1 MIGVVADD
9 VTGAND
15 IGLMFAKHGYKTE
28 VFSSFTEIDLGQVRA
43 DVLILDTNSRCD
55 NPALAYDKVIKATQ
69 RLTACNCRILMK
81 KTCSVFR
88 GNIGA
93 EFDAMLDAAGAD
105 FAVVVAAFPKNGR
118 ITKGGHHFVHGLPLV
133 ESEFRKDPV
142 HPMQSGDLREIIAQ
156 QSRRPSHLLDYQAV
170 AQGIAEIKRRID
182 EAKKKGG
189 YLVCDVTG
197 QNDLKLIAEA
207 AAAEPFLFGS
217 SALAEELPPF
227 WPGPEVGL
235 SLGDLPRDGVGS
247 LIIAGSVTPQTKAQ
261 VAYARQMG
269 LATAELDT
277 RLLFQ
282 GTTRD
287 AEFRRVV
294 SWAVN
299 GLQSDQ
305 PVLVYGAHKS
315 EDIEATYRA
324 AEQAGLNK
332 LETNHIVSRTLGEI
346 SRAIVEQ
353 TVVKKLIVAGGE
365 TSGDVCRSL
374 GIVGNLVLK
383 EIQPGLPSG
392 LSRGSHELLVVLK
405 SGSFGSPDFF
415 IQALA
420 HLETL

>member
-15 IGLMFAKHGYKTE
+15 IGLMFAKHGYKVE
-28 VFSSFTEIDLGQVRA
+28 VFSRYSEVALNQVRA
-43 DVLILDTNSRCD
+43 DVLVLDTNSRYD
-55 NPALAYDKVIKATQ
+55 QATLAYAKVVNATR
-69 RLTACNCRILMK
+69 RLIACRCRTLIK

-118 ITKGGHHFVHGLPLV
+118 ITKDGNHFVHGRPLAK
-133 ESEFRKDPV
+133 SEFGNDPA
-142 HPMQSGDLREIIAQ
+142 HPMRTGDLREIIAQ
-156 QSRRPSHLLDYQAV
+156 QSSRPSHLLDYRTV
-170 AQGIAEIKRRID
+170 ALGLPAIRRRID
-182 EAKKKGG
+182 QAKHEGG

-197 QNDLKLIAEA
+197 QDDLKRIAAA

-227 WPGPEVGL
+227 WPAPEVGL
-235 SLGDLPRDGVGS
+235 ALGDLPRDGVGS

-261 VAYARQMG
+261 VAYARGAG

-282 GTTRD
+282 D
-287 AEFRRVV
+287 AAKAAECRRLVD
-294 SWAVN
+294 WAAAKVR
-299 GLQSDQ
+299 SDQ
-305 PVLVYGAHKS
+305 PVLIYGAHQP
-315 EDIEATYRA
+315 EDIEATYQA
-324 AEQAGLNK
+324 AGRAGLSK
-332 LETNHIVSRTLGEI
+332 LGANQTVSRTLGEI
-346 SRAIVEQ
+346 ARAIVEG
-353 TVVKKLIVAGGE
+353 TAVKRLIVAGGE

-374 GIVGNLVLK
+374 GITGNLVLK

-392 LSRGSHELLVVLK
+392 LSRGRHQLLVVLK
-405 SGSFGSPDFF
+405 SGSFGSADFF
-415 IQALA
+415 TQALA
-420 HLETL
+420 HLEAL